1 MIPKLR
7 LAIEKAET
15 LSERDQEAL
24 AERIIE
30 TIDAEERAWDEL
42 FARPDVL
49 AALTRMGDDALAEH
63 RRGETKPLDIDDL

>member
-1 MIPKLR
+1 MVPKLR
-7 LAIEKAET
+7 LALEKVET
-15 LSERDQEAL
+15 LSEQEQEAL

-49 AALTRMGDDALAEH
+49 AALNKMGDEAIAEY
-63 RRGETKPLDIDDL
+63 RRGEAEPLDPNDS